1 MAYFMK
7 TMWETYTL
15 NDVTYNF
22 DHLNEFYMVAND
34 SLGNEKRLIVTY
46 NDHVFTR
53 DPMPNETIELAFPNA
68 ARTPFGVFCAD
79 RYAMSLTLPA
89 IIQELPTQRIWN
101 LAKTDCYAH
110 VPTVDHNGQNQLYSI
125 IFSLFPIKNP
135 KIPHDFRLH
144 IRSAYIC
151 DIKEPDTFGD
161 IRFSHLLTV
170 TSNGNSP
177 SRIFNRNR
185 KKPKL

>member
-1 MAYFMK
+1 MK
-7 TMWETYTL
+7 TMWEAYTL

-22 DHLNEFYMVAND
+22 DHLKEFYLLASD

-53 DPMPNETIELAFPNA
+53 DPRPGENIELAFPNA
-68 ARTPFGVFCAD
+68 VRNPFGVFCAD
-79 RYAMSLTLPA
+79 RYSMSLKLPA
-89 IIQELPTQRIWN
+89 IIQELPNHRIWN
-101 LAKTDCYAH
+101 LAKDDRYAH
-110 VPTVDHNGQNQLYSI
+110 IPTVDNKGQKQLYSI
-125 IFSLFPIKNP
+125 IFSLFPIKNTT
-135 KIPHDFRLH
+135 IPHDFRLH

-170 TSNGNSP
+170 TGKGQTP
-177 SRIFNRNR
+177 SRISTRNR
-185 KKPKL
+185 KRPKV